1 MVEILPVYSAVW
13 NDSEGCYE
21 EIGEQIG
28 FKALDARGEV
38 MAYGETETEAFENAM
53 EAQWE
58 AYRRSEEG
66 TPPSAAVVAR

>member
-1 MVEILPVYSAVW
+1 MEILPVYSVVW
-13 NDSEGCYE
+13 NDEEARYE
-21 EIGEQIG
+21 DTGEQIG

-58 AYRRSEEG
+58 AYRKSEDM
-66 TPPSAAVVAR
+66 PPSASAVATR